1 MPVGDH
7 IARHRVHGA
16 CPGRFLTGASFQPR
30 RPGGPTWRE
39 FLTAQAEDIIAC
51 DFLYVALIDLPRAY
65 VLMFLEHGAHR
76 LHIASVTA
84 DPTVTIDRVA
94 LQTICNRAHGHLVAA
109 RVHLTGPPT
118 IDLSTVLST
127 WSTTSEM
134 RLYSDALQ

>member
-7 IARHRVHGA
+7 IARHRVHAAHALGDSSQQ
-16 CPGRFLTGASFQPR
+16 RASFQPR

-76 LHIASVTA
+76 LHIAGVTA
-84 DPTVTIDRVA
+84 DP
-94 LQTICNRAHGHLVAA
+94 
-109 RVHLTGPPT
+109 P
-118 IDLSTVLST
+118 
-127 WSTTSEM
+127 
-134 RLYSDALQ
+134 